1 MTVVYAV
8 SQNKGGAG
16 KTTLVTNLA
25 GAMAKKYKKK
35 VLIIDTDGQGNSAM
49 AFGISNPHNEIQYT
63 IYDVLM
69 GDKTPEDIVISFD
82 KSLGKFATGQLH
94 ILPANKQMNFLE
106 FDVLTNLNKYRNP
119 FHLLKDAVSEFIK
132 QYDYVFVDTPPSL
145 GLVQGNVLTLADR
158 VIIPF
163 HPEPFGDVGLIN
175 VIDVINDFK
184 SKENTDLEIA
194 GVACMKV
201 ETVSAVHDDML
212 QIVRAYCHE
221 QKIPVFETM
230 IPKRARYV
238 QSVAYDGR
246 PSTLTR
252 MKRQDDAKLYHNLL
266 NEVLLH
272 E

>member
-25 GAMAKKYKKK
+25 GALAKKHRKK

-49 AFGISNPHNEIQYT
+49 AFGISNPHTEIENT
-63 IYDVLM
+63 IYDILM
-69 GDKTPEDIVISFD
+69 GNKKPEDTILDFS
-82 KSLGKFATGQLH
+82 KKLGLFSSGALH
-94 ILPANKQMNFLE
+94 IIPANNQMNFLE
-106 FDVLTNLNKYRNP
+106 FDILPNLNQYGNP
-119 FHLLKDAVSEFIK
+119 FQLLKSALGEFIK

-145 GLVQGNVLTLADR
+145 SLVQGNVLSLADK

-163 HPEPFGDVGLIN
+163 HPEPYGDIGLIN

-184 SKENTDLEIA
+184 AKENPELEIA

-201 ETVSAVHDDML
+201 ETVNAVHNDML
-212 QIVRAYCHE
+212 QVVRAYCHE
-221 QKIPVFETM
+221 QRIPVFETI

-238 QSVAYDGR
+238 QSVAYEGR
-246 PSTLTR
+246 PSTLT
-252 MKRQDDAKLYHNLL
+252 KQKKKDDAKVYFNLL
-266 NEVLLH
+266 NEVLKN